1 MATQWFME
9 GPWFK
14 NCNCDPG
21 CPCDFNQFPTHDHCE
36 GMVGM
41 RITKGNFGGVDL
53 SGLHW
58 AGVVR
63 WPGAM
68 HEGNGEL
75 QPIDTTQWYPMMMR
89 KDYMVAANLTGTY
102 VDDPDALLYEN
113 YACGGVGNYNGY
125 CNKEIDKLIDQQSM
139 EADQEK
145 RKRLVWE
152 IERRLTE
159 DVAKPLAY
167 FNKGATCWQPNVKN
181 LTVME
186 NSIYNGWRMEDIW
199 LE

>member
-21 CPCDFNQFPTHDHCE
+21 CPCDFNQFPTQDHCE

-41 RITKGNFGGVDL
+41 RITKGKFGGVDL

-75 QPIDTTQWYPMMMR
+75 PPIVDVKATDEQRAALYLKNGHASITQLKR
-89 KDYMVAANLTGTY
+89 GSH
-102 VDDPDALLYEN
+102 
-113 YACGGVGNYNGY
+113 VG
-125 CNKEIDKLIDQQSM
+125 
-139 EADQEK
+139 
-145 RKRLVWE
+145 
-152 IERRLTE
+152 
-159 DVAKPLAY
+159 AK
-167 FNKGATCWQPNVKN
+167 
-181 LTVME
+181 TV
-186 NSIYNGWRMEDIW
+186 G
-199 LE
+199 

>member
-14 NCNCDPG
+14 NCNCNPG

-41 RITKGNFGGVDL
+41 RITKGKFGGVDL

-75 QPIDTTQWYPMMMR
+75 QPI
-89 KDYMVAANLTGTY
+89 
-102 VDDPDALLYEN
+102 VD
-113 YACGGVGNYNGY
+113 V
-125 CNKEIDKLIDQQSM
+125 K
-139 EADQEK
+139 
-145 RKRLVWE
+145 
-152 IERRLTE
+152 
-159 DVAKPLAY
+159 
-167 FNKGATCWQPNVKN
+167 ATD
-181 LTVME
+181 E
-186 NSIYNGWRMEDIW
+186 
-199 LE
+199 